1 MKYSVDK
8 QEKYSLISLNEEK
21 VDSSLAPEIK
31 SKFITWHAEGLKNM
45 VLDVSGVK
53 YMDSSGL
60 STLLIANRLCND
72 ESGLFVLVG
81 PVDHVLKLIKISQ
94 LDKVLNILPTV
105 EEGIDAVFMNELE
118 KDLKSGEGTGQE

>member
-8 QEKYSLISLNEEK
+8 KEKYSLVSIDEEK
-21 VDSSLAPEIK
+21 VDSEMAPEIK
-31 SKFITWHAEGLKNM
+31 SKFITWHAEGLTNLI
-45 VLDVSGVK
+45 LDVSGVK

-72 ESGLFVLVG
+72 ESGMFVLVG
-81 PVDHVLKLIKISQ
+81 AEDHVMKLIKISQ

-118 KDLKSGEGTGQE
+118 KDLRAGETS

>member
-8 QEKYSLISLNEEK
+8 HEKYSLVSLDEDK
-21 VDSSLAPEIK
+21 VDSEIAPDIK

-45 VLDVSGVK
+45 ILDISGVK

-72 ESGLFVLVG
+72 EAGMFVLVG
-81 PVDHVLKLIKISQ
+81 AEDHVMKLIKISQ

-118 KDLKSGEGTGQE
+118 NDLRGGKDQ